1 MKYAG
6 FTTGWANSGL
16 RFLSNTNI
24 LKKSK
29 VISMDLEDKL
39 LGYKA
44 QNYVSSSESE
54 GEDDEDSGRESGGE
68 AKNKNAEE
76 TPQLD
81 LRVDGPMVIND
92 LFMKQKAFS
101 WSQWRYVIF

>member
-1 MKYAG
+1 
-6 FTTGWANSGL
+6 
-16 RFLSNTNI
+16 
-24 LKKSK
+24 
-29 VISMDLEDKL
+29 MDLEDKL

-81 LRVDGPMVIND
+81 LRVDGPMVKWFIYETKGVFVVSVEICD
-92 LFMKQKAFS
+92 FLS
-101 WSQWRYVIF
+101 VH